1 MFKFGRYQD
10 ASRLDSHTKVL
21 GLHQGELVQLAKYN
35 MTKFTKEQDSQHF
48 SFHHQACGFVSTNG
62 AYELSVILYEEH
74 IEEPLGWET
83 ACLCPNHHCL
93 YFHR

>member
-1 MFKFGRYQD
+1 ML
-10 ASRLDSHTKVL
+10 ANSHIKVL

-48 SFHHQACGFVSTNG
+48 SFHHQACGFVSTIG

-74 IEEPLGWET
+74 IEEPPRVGNRMFMLQSP
-83 ACLCPNHHCL
+83 LSLFSQVNHSK
-93 YFHR
+93 